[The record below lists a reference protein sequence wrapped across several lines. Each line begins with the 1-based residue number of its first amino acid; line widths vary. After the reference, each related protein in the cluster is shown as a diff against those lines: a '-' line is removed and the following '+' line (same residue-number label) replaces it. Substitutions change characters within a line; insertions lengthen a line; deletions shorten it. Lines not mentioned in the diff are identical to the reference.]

1 MSPADQQLIDNFRT
15 KAQQITMGECTS
27 CKEKWFDLK
36 IVDGKCSKC
45 KSNKKFTAENN
56 MDPG

>member
-1 MSPADQQLIDNFRT
+1 
-15 KAQQITMGECTS
+15 MGECTS